1 MEIINKQLISN
12 LNRSMNNEKTLTYE
26 FENWLFN
33 GNEVQQK
40 SLQQQGLDFT
50 ASVEQRFINPEDTG
64 DDFND
69 IEMLYNPATLM
80 KKPVSSALNRQDFSH
95 VEALYN
101 SDRNSQHPL
110 AHKNSFMLEKHKT
123 DEGAPSHNSDFSL
136 QGDIA
141 QVQRSEHLVAVQQVE
156 HNDMLNVYKN
166 GSVAN
171 QEVEVSFLWGSQ
183 GVGNLS
189 HLKHNGSVSLSERI
203 APIQVSLLPVK
214 GINAHKQEL
223 IHVSNVPAVSPKI
236 QGEFLIAT
244 QNINKDFKAR
254 FSLEQLTSHSAGVF
268 VEQKLK
274 RILPQYFK
282 VINHDEAEL
291 KVFIRDYFQS
301 NKTIKL
307 MKSWIDNSG
316 DKSLEH
322 IQIHFNGHQLSYL
335 GGKRD

>member
-1 MEIINKQLISN
+1 MEIINKQLISH
-12 LNRSMNNEKTLTYE
+12 LNQPMNNEKALAYE

-33 GNEVQQK
+33 DNEVQQK
-40 SLQQQGLDFT
+40 STRQEELNST
-50 ASVEQRFINPEDTG
+50 VSVGQRLANPEETG
-64 DDFND
+64 DGFND
-69 IEMLYNPATLM
+69 AEVLYNPATLM
-80 KKPVSSALNRQDFSH
+80 KKPVNSAFNGQGFSH

-101 SDRNSQHPL
+101 SKDGNQHPL
-110 AHKNSFMLEKHKT
+110 AQKNSLMLEKHKIE
-123 DEGAPSHNSDFSL
+123 EGTPLHNSDFSQ

-141 QVQRSEHLVAVQQVE
+141 QVQHSEHLAAVQQVE
-156 HNDMLNVYKN
+156 HNNMLNLYKN

-189 HLKHNGSVSLSERI
+189 HLKHNGSVSLAERI

-214 GINAHKQEL
+214 GINAHKQES
-223 IHVSNVPAVSPKI
+223 INVSNVQAVSPKV
-236 QGEFLIAT
+236 QGEFLVAT
-244 QNINKDFKAR
+244 QNMNKDFKTR
-254 FSLEQLTSHSAGVF
+254 FSFEQLTSHSAGVF

-274 RILPQYFK
+274 TILPLYFK
-282 VINHDEAEL
+282 VMNHDEAEL

-307 MKSWIDNSG
+307 MKSWISNSG
-316 DKSLEH
+316 GKSLEH
-322 IQIHFNGHQLSYL
+322 VQIHFNGHQLSYL